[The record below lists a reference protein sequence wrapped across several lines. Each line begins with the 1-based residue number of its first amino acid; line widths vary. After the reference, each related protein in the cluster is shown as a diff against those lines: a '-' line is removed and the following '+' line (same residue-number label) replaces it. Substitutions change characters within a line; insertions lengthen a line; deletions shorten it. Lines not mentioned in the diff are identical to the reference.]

1 MQKKMY
7 ERFGEKVKAILKYLK
22 EYKWLLIIGPF
33 FKLVE
38 AVLELFLPYFM
49 SLAVDHGVLKEDKSY
64 VIKMGI
70 TMLITATIGIV
81 SALICQYTAS
91 IVSQGFGTKLRNAMF
106 DKIMSFSNT
115 EIDDFGTTSLVNRLT
130 SDVNQ
135 LQTAVA
141 MLIRLV
147 IRAPFLCIGGVV
159 MAVSLDIKLSV
170 VLMVVLP
177 MFIIVLAVTMIKT
190 VPLYKKVQQ
199 KLDQIALVVREN
211 LAGVRVIRAFSKVS
225 YEEEKFE
232 NSNEEYAKTAIRV
245 GKISSIL
252 NPLTNLIMNLAI
264 CAILWIGGIRVNS
277 GSMSVGSVIAF
288 INYVTQIL
296 AALIIVSN
304 LVVLYTK
311 AFASLGRVAK
321 VLNTEVSIKEGE
333 GTKEKESDYAVEFE
347 NVTFYYEGTKE
358 PALTNIN
365 LKVKKGETVG
375 IIGGTGSGKS
385 TLIQLIP
392 RFYDTTTGKVKVNG
406 LDVKEYKGKD
416 LIHSIGMVP
425 QKCVLFTGS
434 ILENLRWGDLEAKEE
449 QVKKAAEI
457 AQASE
462 FIEKMPEQYHTIL
475 TQGGTNVSGGQRQ
488 RLTIARALVKEPDIL
503 ILDDSF
509 NALDFVTDA
518 NLRKAL
524 HENLKGLTTFI
535 ISQRASTIRNSDQIV
550 VLHDGEMV
558 GIGKH
563 HDLMKDCEVYREI
576 CLSQEREEGGDD

>member
-1 MQKKMY
+1 M
-7 ERFGEKVKAILKYLK
+7 RTVFKYLK
-22 EYKWLLIIGPF
+22 EYKWLLFIGPF

-49 SLAVDHGVLKEDKSY
+49 SLAVDNGVLMRDKSY
-64 VIKMGI
+64 VIKMGGV
-70 TMLITATIGIV
+70 MFCTATVGIV

-106 DKIMSFSNT
+106 DKIMSFSNA
-115 EIDDFGTTSLVNRLT
+115 EIDDFGTTSLINRLT
-130 SDVNQ
+130 ADVNQ

-147 IRAPFLCIGGVV
+147 IRAPFLCVGGVV
-159 MAVSLDIKLSV
+159 MAVNLDVKLSV

-252 NPLTNLIMNLAI
+252 NPLTSLIMNFAI

-311 AFASLGRVAK
+311 AFASLGRVTK

-333 GTKEKESDYAVEFE
+333 GIKEIDSNYAVEFE
-347 NVTFYYEGTKE
+347 DVTFYYEGTKE

-375 IIGGTGSGKS
+375 IIGGTGAGKS
-385 TLIQLIP
+385 TLVQLIP
-392 RFYDTTTGKVKVNG
+392 RFYDATSGKVKVNG
-406 LDVKEYKGKD
+406 LNVKEYKGKE
-416 LIHSIGMVP
+416 LIHLIGMVP
-425 QKCVLFTGS
+425 QKSVLFTGS

-449 QVKKAAEI
+449 QVKKAARI

-462 FIEKMPEQYHTIL
+462 FIEKMPEKYNTML

-509 NALDFVTDA
+509 NALDYVTDV
-518 NLRKAL
+518 NLRKGL
-524 HENLKGLTTFI
+524 HENLKNLTTFI
-535 ISQRASTIRNSDQIV
+535 ISQRASTIKNSDQIV

-563 HDLMKDCEVYREI
+563 NELIKNCEVYREI
-576 CLSQEREEGGDD
+576 CFSQERKEGGEA